1 MCLYIERQLTESWLA
16 SEEAFIQYWHCD
28 NFVLFPVRKVHGK
41 HGQQTCC
48 SEPVISALIHMSA
61 KHNIH
66 STCDDNAASTNFLPV
81 PTYIHTYSHC
91 SPPTA
96 PPPFNSP
103 DQSGIAVGYS
113 VFTRDDDNLS
123 RTIVS
128 DNSNCLLRFIEV
140 TSRRST
146 RKCDFQPLLLL
157 TLRRV
162 VVPRLPRLTLSNR
175 WKYCRRN
182 EMGLSGWRTHSCT
195 MQSFRICWMLCDEM

>member
-1 MCLYIERQLTESWLA
+1 MA

-81 PTYIHTYSHC
+81 PTYIHTYTHC
-91 SPPTA
+91 SSSVQFA
-96 PPPFNSP
+96 RSIG
-103 DQSGIAVGYS
+103 DRSGLYS
-113 VFTRDDDNLS
+113 VFTRDDGNLS

-175 WKYCRRN
+175 
-182 EMGLSGWRTHSCT
+182 
-195 MQSFRICWMLCDEM
+195 